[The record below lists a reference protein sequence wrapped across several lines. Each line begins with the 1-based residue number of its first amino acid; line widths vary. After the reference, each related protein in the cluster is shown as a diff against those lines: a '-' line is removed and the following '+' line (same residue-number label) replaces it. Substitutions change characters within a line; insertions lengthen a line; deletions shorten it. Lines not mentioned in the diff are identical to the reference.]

1 MAGRRV
7 AAGGTLVLDA
17 EGLSKLAA
25 GDARTRGYLDSAVAR
40 GARIVISAI
49 TLTEAL
55 RGGPRDVA
63 VHRVLSRITIVP
75 VTAAIAGRAGELL
88 GMTGLSGHRC
98 AIDAVVAATA
108 LGAERPVVLLTS
120 DPDDLNKLVEEP
132 DRPKAQRV
140 AVVRV

>member
-25 GDARTRGYLDSAVAR
+25 GDARARGYLDSAVAR
-40 GARIVISAI
+40 GAQIVISAI

-75 VTAAIAGRAGELL
+75 VTAAIAGRAGERL

-98 AIDAVVAATA
+98 AIGAVVAATA

-132 DRPKAQRV
+132 DRPKAQRI